1 MSSQPHVAQ
10 EIPAEAQ
17 VRAARRAWHGDRL
30 FLLSNLIQKDFK
42 IRYRNMSLGV
52 FWSLLNPLV
61 MMGAL
66 TFVFTRLFS
75 NNSIPHFPV
84 FVLCGLVPF
93 NFFTLAWG
101 SGTSSLVDNSHV
113 IKRVPV
119 PREIIPIATVL
130 GNCLHL
136 VIQIALLLTLVLTF
150 GMGVNRYWVWL
161 PVVWGLE
168 VVFVCGLALI
178 FSALNV
184 FIRDIRYVVESCNT
198 ILFWLVPIFYDFS
211 IIPRRYREIYQF
223 NPVSALVLA
232 LRNVLLDG
240 VPPPASLLLK
250 LTFSSFF
257 MLLLGLAVFQ
267 RLKRRF
273 YDYL

>member
-1 MSSQPHVAQ
+1 
-10 EIPAEAQ
+10 
-17 VRAARRAWHGDRL
+17 
-30 FLLSNLIQKDFK
+30 
-42 IRYRNMSLGV
+42 
-52 FWSLLNPLV
+52 

-75 NNSIPHFPV
+75 NNSVPQFPV

-101 SGTSSLVDNSHV
+101 SGTSSLLENSHI

-136 VIQIALLLTLVLTF
+136 VIQIALLLTLVLVF
-150 GMGVNRYWVWL
+150 GMGVNRYWIWL

-184 FIRDIRYVVESCNT
+184 FIRDIRYVVDSCNT
-198 ILFWLVPIFYDFS
+198 ILFWLVPILYDFS
-211 IIPRRYREIYQF
+211 IIPRRYRELYQF

-240 VPPPASLLLK
+240 VPPPTSLLLK
-250 LTFSSFF
+250 LTLSSFF
-257 MLLLGLAVFQ
+257 MLFVGLAVFR